1 MSSPNPTIEELEE
14 RLNAIKMKMT
24 ALAHNHKE
32 DMKAKLL
39 GPDAIN
45 QAKQCQDSFDK
56 MIMDYRAYAEMCFD
70 DLKHR
75 NKKTC
80 QMCGADTKHSNVFCS
95 SMCRISQQQEDDM
108 EFY

>member
-1 MSSPNPTIEELEE
+1 MLHILRPQ
-14 RLNAIKMKMT
+14 
-24 ALAHNHKE
+24 E

-56 MIMDYRAYAEMCFD
+56 MIMDIMIVP
-70 DLKHR
+70 LMSPGS
-75 NKKTC
+75 KTC

-95 SMCRISQQQEDDM
+95 SDCRISQQQEDDI